1 MQTFILITIVVI
13 ATIHLMMASVL
24 SLYSR
29 YKVQYLSLAWIMGI
43 FGALCCVAIPFSY
56 LLRFENIGL
65 LHPFMLL
72 ALVGTCF
79 LQGIYPLSIPM
90 PGYLQW
96 GRMWR
101 YASPAIFLII
111 LYVASL
117 LLGNRPVI
125 VHTYSELAVPSGRFG
140 VVCLLC
146 DQYTSPAPVVGQECR
161 DTPLFE
167 RLRDRHG
174 AEYGVLYSSYG
185 SIQCHVV
192 ISLFLFVLSF
202 EYVFVL
208 SDIGD
213 HGHPFA

>member
-1 MQTFILITIVVI
+1 MCVLPVHALAQVRECRLAPSFHAFVVGGDFFSSG
-13 ATIHLMMASVL
+13 HL
-24 SLYSR
+24 SLEHPH
-29 YKVQYLSLAWIMGI
+29 AGI
-43 FGALCCVAIPFSY
+43 FAVGTDVALCLAGHIPYYIICRQSAFGKPSGDCPY
-56 LLRFENIGL
+56 LLRTGRV
-65 LHPFMLL
+65 
-72 ALVGTCF
+72 LVGA
-79 LQGIYPLSIPM
+79 GH
-90 PGYLQW
+90 
-96 GRMWR
+96 
-101 YASPAIFLII
+101 
-111 LYVASL
+111 V
-117 LLGNRPVI
+117 
-125 VHTYSELAVPSGRFG
+125 VPSGRFG

>member
-1 MQTFILITIVVI
+1 MFP
-13 ATIHLMMASVL
+13 A
-24 SLYSR
+24 R
-29 YKVQYLSLAWIMGI
+29 YLSSEYSYAGI
-43 FGALCCVAIPFSY
+43 FA
-56 LLRFENIGL
+56 
-65 LHPFMLL
+65 
-72 ALVGTCF
+72 VGTN
-79 LQGIYPLSIPM
+79 
-90 PGYLQW
+90 
-96 GRMWR
+96 
-101 YASPAIFLII
+101 
-111 LYVASL
+111 VAA
-117 LLGNRPVI
+117 GHV
-125 VHTYSELAVPSGRFG
+125 VPSGRFG

-146 DQYTSPAPVVGQECR
+146 DQYTSPAPLVGQECR